1 MSKVNIKSVK
11 PNGRFKSVKFVP
23 RNPEK
28 YIGDIHNII
37 YRSSWEGRFCQ
48 YCDQNP
54 NILKWSSEP
63 VGIEYWSPIDKKAH
77 TYHPDYYIKV
87 KKTDGEEEGWL
98 IEIKPSSQYQLEKKP
113 VIEGNM
119 TEKKI
124 RSYNQQMETWI
135 VNRAKF
141 DAATRFAKHNGY
153 RFGAVDENFIFR

>member
-1 MSKVNIKSVK
+1 M
-11 PNGRFKSVKFVP
+11 
-23 RNPEK
+23 
-28 YIGDIHNII
+28 
-37 YRSSWEGRFCQ
+37 
-48 YCDQNP
+48 
-54 NILKWSSEP
+54 
-63 VGIEYWSPIDKKAH
+63 
-77 TYHPDYYIKV
+77 